1 MQQRNYQRE
10 MDALIASL
18 DARPRL
24 LLHSCCGPC
33 SSACLERL
41 APHFDIDVF
50 FYNPNILPAEE
61 WEKRLFWQ
69 KHLLETA
76 PFGKNVGLIVPE
88 RDETAF
94 RLAAAG
100 LEAEAE
106 GGARCTECFV
116 LRLSRTAEAAR
127 KGGYDYF
134 ATTLTVS
141 PHKNAP
147 LINAIGEK
155 LAEDH
160 GVLWLP
166 SDFKKRDGYRRS
178 IERTNTDCTARAG
191 AAAVCPRIFKY
202 HHRKRYLVLN
212 SNDLREKLII
222 PAVVGALY
230 AALTMLLA
238 PISYG
243 NLQFRISEAL
253 CVLPVF
259 FPYTSVGLFLGCAL
273 ANMIS
278 AAGILDVV
286 FGSLATLCAG
296 LCAAACGREARRTGA
311 MPSVTMRVLACL
323 SPVVWNGVVIGAV
336 LAWSFARDAFW
347 QSFLLFGAEVA
358 LGEAGV
364 LFLLGMPLISLIPRI
379 FHLERKNA
387 A

>member
-127 KGGYDYF
+127 EGGYDYF

-166 SDFKKRDGYRRS
+166 TTSS
-178 IERTNTDCTARAG
+178 
-191 AAAVCPRIFKY
+191 
-202 HHRKRYLVLN
+202 
-212 SNDLREKLII
+212 I
-222 PAVVGALY
+222 PAAEIMFASAQPRNRPTDV
-230 AALTMLLA
+230 
-238 PISYG
+238 YG
-243 NLQFRISEAL
+243 KKTGSTHSASEIRN
-253 CVLPVF
+253 CRLP
-259 FPYTSVGLFLGCAL
+259 
-273 ANMIS
+273 
-278 AAGILDVV
+278 
-286 FGSLATLCAG
+286 
-296 LCAAACGREARRTGA
+296 
-311 MPSVTMRVLACL
+311 
-323 SPVVWNGVVIGAV
+323 
-336 LAWSFARDAFW
+336 
-347 QSFLLFGAEVA
+347 
-358 LGEAGV
+358 
-364 LFLLGMPLISLIPRI
+364 
-379 FHLERKNA
+379 
-387 A
+387 

>member
-50 FYNPNILPAEE
+50 FYNPNILPAED

-127 KGGYDYF
+127 EGGYDYF

-155 LAEDH
+155 LAGDY
-160 GVLWLP
+160 GISWLP

-178 IERTNTDCTARAG
+178 I
-191 AAAVCPRIFKY
+191 
-202 HHRKRYLVLN
+202 
-212 SNDLREKLII
+212 
-222 PAVVGALY
+222 AL
-230 AALTMLLA
+230 
-238 PISYG
+238 SHEYG
-243 NLQFRISEAL
+243 LYRQSW
-253 CVLPVF
+253 CGCGLPENF
-259 FPYTSVGLFLGCAL
+259 
-273 ANMIS
+273 
-278 AAGILDVV
+278 
-286 FGSLATLCAG
+286 
-296 LCAAACGREARRTGA
+296 
-311 MPSVTMRVLACL
+311 
-323 SPVVWNGVVIGAV
+323 
-336 LAWSFARDAFW
+336 
-347 QSFLLFGAEVA
+347 
-358 LGEAGV
+358 
-364 LFLLGMPLISLIPRI
+364 
-379 FHLERKNA
+379 
-387 A
+387 

>member
-18 DARPRL
+18 D
-24 LLHSCCGPC
+24 
-33 SSACLERL
+33 
-41 APHFDIDVF
+41 FDIDVF
-50 FYNPNILPAEE
+50 FYNPSILPAEE

-127 KGGYDYF
+127 EGGYDYF

-178 IERTNTDCTARAG
+178 IELSHEYG
-191 AAAVCPRIFKY
+191 
-202 HHRKRYLVLN
+202 
-212 SNDLREKLII
+212 
-222 PAVVGALY
+222 LY
-230 AALTMLLA
+230 RQ
-238 PISYG
+238 SWCG
-243 NLQFRISEAL
+243 
-253 CVLPVF
+253 CGLPENF
-259 FPYTSVGLFLGCAL
+259 
-273 ANMIS
+273 
-278 AAGILDVV
+278 
-286 FGSLATLCAG
+286 
-296 LCAAACGREARRTGA
+296 
-311 MPSVTMRVLACL
+311 
-323 SPVVWNGVVIGAV
+323 
-336 LAWSFARDAFW
+336 
-347 QSFLLFGAEVA
+347 
-358 LGEAGV
+358 
-364 LFLLGMPLISLIPRI
+364 
-379 FHLERKNA
+379 
-387 A
+387 

>member
-127 KGGYDYF
+127 ETG
-134 ATTLTVS
+134 
-141 PHKNAP
+141 
-147 LINAIGEK
+147 
-155 LAEDH
+155 LAE
-160 GVLWLP
+160 GTP
-166 SDFKKRDGYRRS
+166 G
-178 IERTNTDCTARAG
+178 ITGTDD
-191 AAAVCPRIFKY
+191 
-202 HHRKRYLVLN
+202 
-212 SNDLREKLII
+212 S
-222 PAVVGALY
+222 
-230 AALTMLLA
+230 
-238 PISYG
+238 
-243 NLQFRISEAL
+243 
-253 CVLPVF
+253 
-259 FPYTSVGLFLGCAL
+259 
-273 ANMIS
+273 
-278 AAGILDVV
+278 
-286 FGSLATLCAG
+286 
-296 LCAAACGREARRTGA
+296 
-311 MPSVTMRVLACL
+311 
-323 SPVVWNGVVIGAV
+323 
-336 LAWSFARDAFW
+336 
-347 QSFLLFGAEVA
+347 GAEA
-358 LGEAGV
+358 ISAGV
-364 LFLLGMPLISLIPRI
+364 LQPGDLIFYANSSGTINHVAMYIGGGRVIHASSPKTGIKISKYNYRTPVKYVNILRD
-379 FHLERKNA
+379 
-387 A
+387 

>member
-116 LRLSRTAEAAR
+116 LRLSPHGGGRARGRVRLFRHDAHRLPRTRTSRLSTPSA
-127 KGGYDYF
+127 KS
-134 ATTLTVS
+134 S
-141 PHKNAP
+141 PKITAFCGCRR
-147 LINAIGEK
+147 I
-155 LAEDH
+155 
-160 GVLWLP
+160 
-166 SDFKKRDGYRRS
+166 SKRDGYRRS
-178 IERTNTDCTARAG
+178 IELSHEYG
-191 AAAVCPRIFKY
+191 
-202 HHRKRYLVLN
+202 
-212 SNDLREKLII
+212 
-222 PAVVGALY
+222 LY
-230 AALTMLLA
+230 RQ
-238 PISYG
+238 SWCG
-243 NLQFRISEAL
+243 
-253 CVLPVF
+253 CGLPENF
-259 FPYTSVGLFLGCAL
+259 
-273 ANMIS
+273 
-278 AAGILDVV
+278 
-286 FGSLATLCAG
+286 
-296 LCAAACGREARRTGA
+296 
-311 MPSVTMRVLACL
+311 
-323 SPVVWNGVVIGAV
+323 
-336 LAWSFARDAFW
+336 
-347 QSFLLFGAEVA
+347 
-358 LGEAGV
+358 
-364 LFLLGMPLISLIPRI
+364 
-379 FHLERKNA
+379 
-387 A
+387 

>member
-127 KGGYDYF
+127 EGGYDYF
-134 ATTLTVS
+134 A
-141 PHKNAP
+141 HR
-147 LINAIGEK
+147 
-155 LAEDH
+155 
-160 GVLWLP
+160 LP
-166 SDFKKRDGYRRS
+166 AQERPAYQRHRRKARRRS
-178 IERTNTDCTARAG
+178 RRFV
-191 AAAVCPRIFKY
+191 AAVGFQK
-202 HHRKRYLVLN
+202 
-212 SNDLREKLII
+212 
-222 PAVVGALY
+222 
-230 AALTMLLA
+230 
-238 PISYG
+238 
-243 NLQFRISEAL
+243 
-253 CVLPVF
+253 
-259 FPYTSVGLFLGCAL
+259 
-273 ANMIS
+273 
-278 AAGILDVV
+278 
-286 FGSLATLCAG
+286 
-296 LCAAACGREARRTGA
+296 ARRL
-311 MPSVTMRVLACL
+311 P
-323 SPVVWNGVVIGAV
+323 P
-336 LAWSFARDAFW
+336 
-347 QSFLLFGAEVA
+347 Q
-358 LGEAGV
+358 
-364 LFLLGMPLISLIPRI
+364 
-379 FHLERKNA
+379 H
-387 A
+387 